1 MNRILDRQLLKQ
13 EFSGC
18 DSPPEFETYLA
29 VASAYSVTEN
39 AVAVLSDL
47 KERTSHIFYGGFG
60 ETLGI
65 AGKGTVHSLKT
76 IWEEE
81 ILCRISSAD
90 LERKQLEELRFFEFI
105 RHGASADEHYM
116 QSSLVMRDAVGRE
129 VKALHRIFYFRHGKS
144 VRFALC
150 LYTPAMHDVL
160 PAIVHSLTG
169 KIVTM
174 NMCGGSGILSSREC
188 EVLALVDEGL
198 SSKDIALRLSISLHT
213 VSRHRQNI
221 MFKLRACNSAQA
233 CRMAKSLNLI

>member
-1 MNRILDRQLLKQ
+1 MNRILDRQLLMQ
-13 EFSGC
+13 EFSGY
-18 DSPPEFETYLA
+18 DSIPELEAYLA
-29 VASAYSVTEN
+29 VASAYSMTEN
-39 AVAVLSDL
+39 AVSVLSDL

-60 ETLGI
+60 QTLGI
-65 AGKGTVHSLKT
+65 AGKGTVHRLKT

-160 PAIVHSLTG
+160 AAIVHSPTG
-169 KIVTM
+169 KLVPM
-174 NMCGGSGILSSREC
+174 NMCGGAGILSAREC
-188 EVLALVDEGL
+188 EVLALVEEGL
-198 SSKDIALRLSISLHT
+198 SSKDIAARLSISLHT